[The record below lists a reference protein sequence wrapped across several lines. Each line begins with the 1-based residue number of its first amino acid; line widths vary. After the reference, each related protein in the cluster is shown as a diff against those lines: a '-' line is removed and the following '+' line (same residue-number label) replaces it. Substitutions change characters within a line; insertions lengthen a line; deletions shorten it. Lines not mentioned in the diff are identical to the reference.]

1 VAAGRHQPVGDV
13 TEIVGVATVPEARQ
27 RGIAGAL
34 TARLVEDAAADIV
47 FLSAGEEAA
56 RVYARLGF
64 ERRGTACV
72 AG

>member
-1 VAAGRHQPVGDV
+1 V
-13 TEIVGVATVPEARQ
+13 TEIVGVATVPEARR
-27 RGIAGAL
+27 RGIAGAV

-47 FLSAGEEAA
+47 FLSAGEDAA

-64 ERRGTACV
+64 ERRATACI